1 MGVDIAL
8 TVETAEYA
16 AELNDSP
23 VATALA
29 ESLPTES
36 RMSRWGDEYYGPI
49 GLKMPNDAD
58 ARDVVEVGTLAYWPA
73 GDSLCIF
80 FGPTPVSV
88 SDEPRAASEVT
99 VLGRIKGSTDSLRS
113 LGSSVAVRI
122 RRA

>member
-1 MGVDIAL
+1 MLPLRRSV
-8 TVETAEYA
+8 TVIPMMRLPQRPQWA
-16 AELNDSP
+16 SP
-23 VATALA
+23 L
-29 ESLPTES
+29 
-36 RMSRWGDEYYGPI
+36 SRWGDEYYGPI